1 MMLSPPRPPRCTR
14 ASARACSRT
23 SCSCGARARA
33 RLPLSLSVSSRRAKP
48 ASYFRARR
56 RRRRHLR
63 WVVANYVALS
73 CVALG
78 FLALHAA
85 ALFERGARTWD
96 LLAPSQGGAACA
108 DGGQGG
114 LIPCVFKYSSF
125 DPSEASVY
133 ASLVVLLELGLVG
146 LTLGKW
152 VVEDRFAKARAAP
165 RPRAFLSRRKRS
177 SPSSL
182 SLHDPSPL
190 PLRLCLPADAPLARG
205 RPGRDQVLA
214 RVPRRVG
221 PRPAARG
228 RGRRPAALARRAGRA
243 DARREPARRARRDA
257 RAVRHVF
264 AVRAARARERHVLDR
279 AGRRSRTR
287 PLFSRNVPS
296 LSL

>member
-1 MMLSPPRPPRCTR
+1 M
-14 ASARACSRT
+14 
-23 SCSCGARARA
+23 GARARVS
-33 RLPLSLSVSSRRAKP
+33 LSLSPCRRGARTRVVFP
-48 ASYFRARR
+48 RATTTTRATTPS
-56 RRRRHLR
+56 LR

-125 DPSEASVY
+125 DPSEATVY

-182 SLHDPSPL
+182 SLHN
-190 PLRLCLPADAPLARG
+190 
-205 RPGRDQVLA
+205 
-214 RVPRRVG
+214 
-221 PRPAARG
+221 PAASASLPSR
-228 RGRRPAALARRAGRA
+228 
-243 DARREPARRARRDA
+243 
-257 RAVRHVF
+257 
-264 AVRAARARERHVLDR
+264 
-279 AGRRSRTR
+279 RRSTRSRPTRTR
-287 PLFSRNVPS
+287 PSSRARSSARGTTACRARPRS
-296 LSL
+296 PTCGSRSASRPC